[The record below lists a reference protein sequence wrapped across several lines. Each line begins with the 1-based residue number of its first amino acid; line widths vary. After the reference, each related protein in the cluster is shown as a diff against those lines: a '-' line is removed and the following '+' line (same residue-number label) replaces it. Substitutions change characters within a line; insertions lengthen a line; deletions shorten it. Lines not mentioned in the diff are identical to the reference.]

1 MKNLTARFAPSCSAE
16 EHEDMATEN
25 AEKAR
30 EFVINEFTTPGKQVR
45 RSPITLDPKTV

>member
-1 MKNLTARFAPSCSAE
+1 MKLPIVSFAPSCSAE

-45 RSPITLDPKTV
+45 RTPITLDPKTV

>member
-1 MKNLTARFAPSCSAE
+1 MKLLTASSAPSCNAD

-45 RSPITLDPKTV
+45 RIPILMDPKTV